1 MEITSELQQKLQQRE
16 MPFAAAMR
24 ESLPEITEHKCVMG
38 TSGGW
43 EEEVCALGIGI
54 YNCK

>member
-1 MEITSELQQKLQQRE
+1 
-16 MPFAAAMR
+16 MPVAAAMR

>member
-1 MEITSELQQKLQQRE
+1 MEITSELQQRE
-16 MPFAAAMR
+16 MPVAAAMR